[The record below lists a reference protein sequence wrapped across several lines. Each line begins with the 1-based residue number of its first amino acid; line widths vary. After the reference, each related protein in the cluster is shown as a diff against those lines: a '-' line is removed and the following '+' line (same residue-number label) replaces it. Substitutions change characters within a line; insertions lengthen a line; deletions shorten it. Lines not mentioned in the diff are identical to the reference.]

1 MAFPRKLL
9 NDGEE
14 LVLDL
19 KPHWI
24 FLVPSV
30 AALVVSVI
38 VGVVVLVPTWQHTV
52 GRVLA
57 VVVGL
62 VVLVALGYFLKRLA
76 TWNTTHFV
84 VTNRRLIT
92 GHGVFSKSRKE
103 IPLDRVNDVSFHQ
116 GFLERMVG
124 AGDLTIE
131 SAGERGSESFS
142 DVNHPDN
149 VQQAIYSQ
157 MEAREQRRFH
167 PDSAPTTMPPP
178 PPAVAGFA
186 PPPAPSIEP
195 VTEVAGSSP
204 ATTPAASGP
213 PSIATQIEELHGLL
227 QRGLIS
233 QAEFDAKK
241 AQLLERM

>member
-9 NDGEE
+9 NEGEE

-30 AALVVSVI
+30 AGLVASVI
-38 VGVVVLVPTWQHTV
+38 VGVVVLFLVH
-52 GRVLA
+52 GLIGKVLA
-57 VVVGL
+57 GLVGL
-62 VVLVALGYFLKRLA
+62 VVLVALGYFLARLA
-76 TWNTTHFV
+76 VWNTTHFV

-131 SAGERGSESFS
+131 SAGERGEETFS

-149 VQQAIYSQ
+149 VQQSIYSQ

-167 PDSAPTTMPPP
+167 PESAPTAMPPP

-186 PPPAPSIEP
+186 PPPAPSLEP
-195 VTEVAGSSP
+195 VTEVANPPSAP
-204 ATTPAASGP
+204 TPGAAGP